1 MKDRKERPRLEG
13 HLSSALVMLIRL
25 QFILSTTAY
34 LLVCWHCLVHHGAA
48 SASPR
53 VAPAPTQRLALRAA
67 PPHAPPVVAPIVAPP
82 VVPAVVPTDDAS
94 IATAL
99 GLQRAIN
106 DAMAG
111 HAVVFAPSSDVIA
124 RESLP
129 LIEAVASL
137 LARSPQWRVEVAG
150 HTDDVGAEE
159 ANVDMSARRAAAVA
173 RVLAEHG
180 VAYRRVRV
188 VGKGSAQPIADNAT
202 ADGRARNRRIHFTV
216 IRGGGG

>member
-1 MKDRKERPRLEG
+1 
-13 HLSSALVMLIRL
+13 
-25 QFILSTTAY
+25 
-34 LLVCWHCLVHHGAA
+34 
-48 SASPR
+48 
-53 VAPAPTQRLALRAA
+53 
-67 PPHAPPVVAPIVAPP
+67 VVAPPAAPI
-82 VVPAVVPTDDAS
+82 DDAS

-99 GLQRAIN
+99 GLQRAID
-106 DAMAG
+106 DATAG

-137 LARSPQWRVEVAG
+137 LLRSPQWRVE
-150 HTDDVGAEE
+150 D

-188 VGKGSAQPIADNAT
+188 VGKGAAQPVADNAT
-202 ADGRARNRRIHFTV
+202 AEGRARNRRIHFTV

>member
-1 MKDRKERPRLEG
+1 M
-13 HLSSALVMLIRL
+13 VTRL

-67 PPHAPPVVAPIVAPP
+67 PPTHPVAPAVAPDAAPPAALVVALPAAPAPI
-82 VVPAVVPTDDAS
+82 DDSS
-94 IATAL
+94 IATSL
-99 GLQRAIN
+99 GLQRAI
-106 DAMAG
+106 DDVTAG

-137 LARSPQWRVEVAG
+137 LLRSPQWRVEVAG
-150 HTDDVGAEE
+150 HTDDVGAED

-188 VGKGSAQPIADNAT
+188 VGKGAAQPVADNAT
-202 ADGRARNRRIHFTV
+202 AEGRARNRRIHFTV

>member
-1 MKDRKERPRLEG
+1 
-13 HLSSALVMLIRL
+13 MLTRL

-67 PPHAPPVVAPIVAPP
+67 PPHAPPVVAPPHAPPVVAPP
-82 VVPAVVPTDDAS
+82 VMRPPTPAPAPTDDAS

-99 GLQRAIN
+99 GLQRAID
-106 DAMAG
+106 DATAG

-124 RESLP
+124 PASLP

-137 LARSPQWRVEVAG
+137 LVRSPQWRVEVAG

-188 VGKGSAQPIADNAT
+188 VGKGSAQPIADNET
-202 ADGRARNRRIHFTV
+202 AEGRARNRRIHFTV
-216 IRGGGG
+216 IRGGGA